1 MRLLLL
7 PALLVATPAAA
18 QLRVAPEP
26 PVSAS
31 AARGGVSVFLVN
43 EGAAPVTGVAP
54 ERLEV
59 VAQDGSRLAIVPA
72 ERAPASVPANGFV
85 RVRYLSAGVISVGPP
100 PAVAASPAAAAPSAV
115 APPPAAPLNAPPPA
129 PMRTTDLPPSA
140 AEPAPLPPPPASPP
154 PSAAALSRDP
164 APPLPAE
171 TSVAS
176 GNGSSSAFVDRFS
189 AYEPIYGAIG
199 VGDAGTKLQV
209 SFALRPFGGTG
220 ALSHFRFAYT
230 QTMFWATDL
239 PSGPFR
245 ATTYSPEA
253 FFDVPVADTAR
264 LAFGYRHDSNG
275 EGERTSIDAN
285 RLFVR
290 AVKTW
295 DLGSGWQAELVP
307 QAWVYVAQR
316 GLGRDVEDYWGFTSL
331 KASLLQ
337 NNGVKLS
344 VAARGNPGTG
354 RGAAELFASY
364 PLQRL
369 GGFGVYLF
377 GQAFAGYGE
386 ALDDYRRRES
396 HARIGI
402 SLTR

>member
-7 PALLVATPAAA
+7 PALLAATPAAA

-31 AARGGVSVFLVN
+31 AARSGVSVFLVN
-43 EGAAPVTGVAP
+43 EGSTAVAGTAP

-59 VAQDGSRLAIVPA
+59 VAQDGSRVAIVPA
-72 ERAPASVPANGFV
+72 ERPPASVPAGGFV
-85 RVRYLSAGVISVGPP
+85 RMRYLSAGVISVGPP
-100 PAVAASPAAAAPSAV
+100 PPPPTGEVMSAEPPEPISV
-115 APPPAAPLNAPPPA
+115 PVPPPTPIAPPPMA
-129 PMRTTDLPPSA
+129 TTDLPPS
-140 AEPAPLPPPPASPP
+140 SV
-154 PSAAALSRDP
+154 DP
-164 APPLPAE
+164 APPPRPSASTLMQSPDAPLPVE
-171 TSVAS
+171 TTMAS
-176 GNGSSSAFVDRFS
+176 GNGASAGFLDRFMP
-189 AYEPIYGAIG
+189 YEPIYGAIG

-253 FFDVPVADTAR
+253 FFDVPVANTAR
-264 LAFGYRHDSNG
+264 VAFGYRHDSNG
-275 EGERTSIDAN
+275 EGEPTSIDVN

-290 AVKTW
+290 AVKAW

-307 QAWVYVAQR
+307 QAWFYVGRR
-316 GLGRDVEDYWGFTSL
+316 GGLSRDVADYWGYTSL
-331 KASLLQ
+331 KASIFQPDGL
-337 NNGVKLS
+337 KLS
-344 VAARGNPGTG
+344 LIGRGNPGNG

-364 PLQRL
+364 PLQRV
-369 GGFGVYLF
+369 GGLGVYLF
-377 GQAFAGYGE
+377 GQAFTGFGE
-386 ALDDYRRRES
+386 ALDDYRVRDS

>member
-18 QLRVAPEP
+18 QLRVAPELP
-26 PVSAS
+26 ASAS
-31 AARGGVSVFLVN
+31 AARSGVSVFLVN
-43 EGAAPVTGVAP
+43 EGPAPVAGIAP

-100 PAVAASPAAAAPSAV
+100 PAAAAPPIAAAPSAV
-115 APPPAAPLNAPPPA
+115 TPPPASQPASQPA

-140 AEPAPLPPPPASPP
+140 ADPAPLPPPPPASPP

-164 APPLPAE
+164 PQPVPTE
-171 TSVAS
+171 TIAAS
-176 GNGSSSAFVDRFS
+176 GNGASSAFLDRFT

-209 SFALRPFGGTG
+209 SFALRPFGSTG

-253 FFDVPVADTAR
+253 FFDVPVADTVR

-275 EGERTSIDAN
+275 EGELTSVDAN

-337 NNGVKLS
+337 PDGIKLS
-344 VAARGNPGTG
+344 VTARGNPGTG

-377 GQAFAGYGE
+377 GQAFVGYGE

>member
-7 PALLVATPAAA
+7 PALLVATPAMA

-26 PVSAS
+26 PASAS
-31 AARGGVSVFLVN
+31 TARSGVSVFLIN
-43 EGAAPVTGVAP
+43 EGSVPVAGIAP

-72 ERAPASVPANGFV
+72 ERPPASVPAGGFV
-85 RVRYLSAGVISVGPP
+85 RIRYLSAGVLSVGPP
-100 PAVAASPAAAAPSAV
+100 PMSPAAPIAPA
-115 APPPAAPLNAPPPA
+115 APPPEPSPSRVIAPA
-129 PMRTTDLPPSA
+129 PMTTTDLPPSSVD
-140 AEPAPLPPPPASPP
+140 PAPLPPPPPP
-154 PSAAALSRDP
+154 TAAALSQDLP
-164 APPLPAE
+164 GPLTAE
-171 TSVAS
+171 TTLAA
-176 GNGSSSAFVDRFS
+176 GNGAAAGFLDRFT
-189 AYEPIYGAIG
+189 AYEPIYGVIG
-199 VGDAGTKLQV
+199 VGDAGSKLQV

-275 EGERTSIDAN
+275 EGERTSIDVN

-295 DLGSGWQAELVP
+295 DLGQDWQAELVP
-307 QAWVYVAQR
+307 QAWFYVGRR

-331 KASLLQ
+331 KASIYQ
-337 NNGVKLS
+337 PNGLKLS
-344 VAARGNPGTG
+344 VIGRGNPGTG

-369 GGFGVYLF
+369 GDLGIYLF
-377 GQAFAGYGE
+377 GQAFTGYGE